1 MLVLQEAEV
10 LNGRVAMV
18 AFALL
23 VSQSC
28 LLYDRL
34 VTGRHA
40 VEAFQMVITGICST
54 DLVRTSQIAVE
65 TFKAGP
71 GLVP

>member
-1 MLVLQEAEV
+1 
-10 LNGRVAMV
+10 MV

-23 VSQSC
+23 VGKIC
-28 LLYDRL
+28 LLCML
-34 VTGRHA
+34 HLTVEHA
-40 VEAFQMVITGICST
+40 MDSLKMNFRDSCST
-54 DLVRTSQIAVE
+54 DLMSTLQIAVE